1 MYKRMLVP
9 LDGSELAEVV
19 FTYAKELAARGGLE
33 VFLLH
38 VFDPED
44 LALAPL
50 HQTYVQHKAEII
62 KRELQG
68 FQEKIGIASES
79 KPVIVRGAV
88 VTGYPAEEI
97 LRYSDEY
104 NVDLILMA
112 NLGRSGI
119 RRWTIGSVAE
129 KVLRTSNAPVLLVR
143 AGIPEEVIYDKWPRR
158 TILVPLDGSELAE
171 AVLPHVEA
179 LAKQGGT
186 EIADVV
192 LLRVCEYTEMDNAR
206 FVALAEEYLAE
217 VEKRLKNTS
226 LSVKSTVVM
235 GDPTEQ
241 IIEYANINPI
251 NLIVM
256 STHAR
261 SGLDLWALGS
271 VAAKVLQK
279 ASRPIFLVRP
289 RQA

>member
-19 FTYAKELAARGGLE
+19 FTYAKELAARIGLE
-33 VFLLH
+33 VFLFH
-38 VFDPED
+38 VFNPEEV
-44 LALAPL
+44 ALAPL
-50 HQTYVQHKAEII
+50 HRTYVEHKAEII
-62 KRELQG
+62 KRESQE
-68 FQEKIGIASES
+68 FQEKKGIAPRS
-79 KPVIVRGAV
+79 KPVEVRGAA

-97 LRYSDEY
+97 LRYSDE
-104 NVDLILMA
+104 NDIDFILMA
-112 NLGRSGI
+112 NLGRSGV
-119 RRWTIGSVAE
+119 RRWAIGSVAE
-129 KVLRTSNAPVLLVR
+129 KVLRTSNIPVLLVR
-143 AGIPEEVIYDKWPRR
+143 AGIPEDVVYDKWPRR

-186 EIADVV
+186 ELADVV
-192 LLRVCEYTEMDNAR
+192 LLRVCGHTEMDNAK
-206 FVALAEEYLAE
+206 FVALTEEYLAK
-217 VEKRLKNTS
+217 VEKRLKNAS
-226 LSVKSTVVM
+226 LNVKSSVIK
-235 GDPTEQ
+235 GEPAEQ
-241 IIEYANINPI
+241 IVEYANLNPV

-261 SGLDLWALGS
+261 SGLDLLALGS

-279 ASRPIFLVRP
+279 ASSPIFLVRP